1 MPTIEERLDAV
12 ARNLERTAQFQQNTE
27 KIVNLLAEDQAKSE
41 KRIARLERVMQQIA
55 VLVKDHEERLRDLED

>member
-12 ARNLERTAQFQQNTE
+12 ARNLELTAQFQQNTE

>member
-1 MPTIEERLDAV
+1 MLTIEERLDAV
-12 ARNLERTAQFQQNTE
+12 ARNLELTVQVQQNTE

>member
-1 MPTIEERLDAV
+1 VPTIEERLDAV
-12 ARNLERTAQFQQNTE
+12 ARNLELTAQFQQNTE

>member
-1 MPTIEERLDAV
+1 VPTIEERLDAV